1 MLNKMQDTLNHLAE
15 VGVGVTVGGAVVPP
29 VESTTQIL
37 HLVIGIITSVIYLVN
52 IIKKP
57 KQKPQN

>member
-1 MLNKMQDTLNHLAE
+1 
-15 VGVGVTVGGAVVPP
+15 VGVTVGGAVVPP